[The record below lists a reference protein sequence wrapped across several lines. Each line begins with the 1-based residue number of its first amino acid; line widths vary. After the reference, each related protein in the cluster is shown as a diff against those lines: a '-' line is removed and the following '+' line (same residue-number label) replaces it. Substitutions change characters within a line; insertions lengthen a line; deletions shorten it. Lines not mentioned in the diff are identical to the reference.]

1 MLLVYLDSDIAG
13 PEYAT
18 NYKTLVYLA
27 CSESAELIADV
38 ALCPFE
44 AVKVCAQTQPGFA
57 KGLSYGF
64 SKIIKPEGVA
74 RLFKGLTPIWGR
86 QIPYTMVKFGSFET
100 IVEMAYKYAIPTPK
114 EECSKS
120 FQLRVSFAGGYAGVS
135 YAQAIDVQRE
145 LHYLAMLASDAR
157 MP

>member
-1 MLLVYLDSDIAG
+1 MISAQSLQSTGVVIFFPLPGLVVMLLVYLDSDIAG

-74 RLFKGLTPIWGR
+74 RTISLQHMGRENKIPPELLLGAKKYGPLVDMWSVGCIFAELLHGKPILTGKNEP
-86 QIPYTMVKFGSFET
+86 E
-100 IVEMAYKYAIPTPK
+100 
-114 EECSKS
+114 
-120 FQLRVSFAGGYAGVS
+120 
-135 YAQAIDVQRE
+135 
-145 LHYLAMLASDAR
+145 
-157 MP
+157 